1 MSPLRIIGILLIV
14 FGAFVVFKGLTYKTR
29 SDVVKI
35 GDVQISAQ
43 ERRLIPPWVGV
54 AGLVGGVLLLAGS
67 GRRRGG

>member
-14 FGAFVVFKGLTYKTR
+14 FGAFVVFKGLNYKTR

-43 ERRLIPPWVGV
+43 ERKMIPTWVGV
-54 AGLVGGVLLLAGS
+54 AGLVGGVLLLAGG